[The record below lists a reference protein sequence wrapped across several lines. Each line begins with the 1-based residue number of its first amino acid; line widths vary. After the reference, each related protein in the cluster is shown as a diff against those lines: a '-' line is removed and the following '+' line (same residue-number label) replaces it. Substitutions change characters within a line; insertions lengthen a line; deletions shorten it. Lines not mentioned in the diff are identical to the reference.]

1 MSPFEGAFDYII
13 LGAGSAGCILAATL
27 AEALPD
33 DRILLL
39 EAGDDIPPHHETVWD
54 PTRWVLVS
62 RDRTLEWGY
71 RSVAQ
76 TGLHGREIQLRR
88 AKALGGC
95 SVHNAMV
102 YVRGGAYGFDR
113 WAQEGC
119 VGWNYDNILPYF
131 ERVEERMHITQA
143 AVDPFIEDLVVACN
157 PMGIPYTPNYN
168 TSPHAFGVSPFQF
181 LISQGGQ
188 RETTFS
194 NFLGT
199 GRHKN
204 LHIASGVRFDRIVFD
219 GERRAVA
226 VAATDLRTQRQV
238 EIHASREILIAAG
251 AIGSPH
257 LLLLSGVGP
266 ENQLRD
272 LGIPVV
278 SALPGVG
285 ENFQDDLFVTAMFL
299 SRKPMPPQPYGLMG
313 AVIFTST
320 DPSTLPYLTDV
331 ECSLASGT
339 MEGLELPPDKRQSYF
354 IYPNLQLLR
363 SRGTIK
369 LASTNPAEH
378 PIIDPRYLNAP
389 EDIQRCIF
397 GVKLARD
404 IGHNRGLADWFAEE
418 ILPGPRVQTDA
429 EIEAYIRQT
438 ADTCYHYAGTCKMGV
453 DDMAVVTPN
462 LEVRGTERLRVVDAS
477 IIPTTVSGNTAA
489 ATMMIAA
496 KGADLVLASR
506 RST

>member
-1 MSPFEGAFDYII
+1 MSPFETNFDYII
-13 LGAGSAGCILAATL
+13 LGAGSAGCTLAAML
-27 AEALPD
+27 AEHLPD

-39 EAGDDIPPHHETVWD
+39 EAGDDIPPDHETVWD
-54 PTRWVLVS
+54 PAKWLLIS

-76 TGLHGREIQLRR
+76 PELNDREIQLGR

-119 VGWNYDNILPYF
+119 VGWKYDEILPYF
-131 ERVEERMHITQA
+131 KRVEERMHVTQA
-143 AVDPFIEDLVVACN
+143 EADPFIEDLVVACN
-157 PMGIPYTPNYN
+157 DMGIPYNPNYN
-168 TSPHAFGVSPFQF
+168 ASPHAFGVSPFQF
-181 LISQGGQ
+181 LISQGGR
-188 RETTFS
+188 RETTFKS
-194 NFLGT
+194 FLGT
-199 GRHKN
+199 RRHTN
-204 LHIASGVRFDRIVFD
+204 LHITSGVRFDRILFD
-219 GERRAVA
+219 HERRAVA
-226 VAATDLRTQRQV
+226 VEATDLRTQRQV
-238 EIHASREILIAAG
+238 EIHASREILVAAG

-266 ENQLRD
+266 ESQLRD

-299 SRKPMPPQPYGLMG
+299 ASKPMPKQPYGLMG

-369 LASTNPAEH
+369 LASIHPAEH
-378 PIIDPRYLNAP
+378 PMIDPRYLEAP

-397 GVKLARD
+397 CIKLARD
-404 IGHNRGLADWFAEE
+404 IGHNQGLANWFAGE
-418 ILPGPRVQTDA
+418 ILPGPEVQTDA
-429 EIEAYIRQT
+429 EIEAYIRRT

-453 DDMAVVTPN
+453 DDMAVVTPH
-462 LEVRGTERLRVVDAS
+462 LEVRGTQRLRVVDAS

-489 ATMMIAA
+489 ATMMIAV
-496 KGADLVLASR
+496 KGAELVLASR
-506 RST
+506 RSA

>member
-1 MSPFEGAFDYII
+1 MSPFEGVFDYII
-13 LGAGSAGCILAATL
+13 LGAGSAGCILAAML
-27 AEALPD
+27 AERLPD

-54 PTRWVLVS
+54 PTKWVLVS

-76 TGLHGREIQLRR
+76 RGLDGREIKLGR

-113 WAQEGC
+113 WAREGC
-119 VGWNYDNILPYF
+119 VGWAYEELLPYF

-143 AVDPFIEDLVVACN
+143 EMDPFIEDLVVACN
-157 PMGIPYTPNYN
+157 HMGIPYNPNYN
-168 TSPHAFGVSPFQF
+168 TSPHQFGVSPFQF
-181 LISQGGQ
+181 LISPGGQ
-188 RETTFS
+188 RETTFK
-194 NFLGT
+194 NFLGA
-199 GRHKN
+199 RSHKN
-204 LHIASGVRFDRIVFD
+204 LHIASGVRFDRILFD
-219 GERRAVA
+219 HARRAVA

-238 EIHASREILIAAG
+238 EIHAGREILVAAG

-266 ENQLRD
+266 ESQLRD

-299 SRKPMPPQPYGLMG
+299 SKKPLPPQPYGLMG

-339 MEGLELPPDKRQSYF
+339 MEGLELSPDKRQSYF
-354 IYPNLQLLR
+354 IYPNLQLLG

-369 LASTNPAEH
+369 LASPNPAEH
-378 PIIDPRYLNAP
+378 PLIDPRYLEAP
-389 EDIQRCIF
+389 EDIQRGIF
-397 GVKLARD
+397 CVELARR
-404 IGHNRGLADWFAEE
+404 IGQDRGLSGWFAEE
-418 ILPGPRVQTDA
+418 ILPGPHVQTDA
-429 EIEAYIRQT
+429 EMEAYIRRT

-453 DDMAVVTPN
+453 DDMAVVTPD
-462 LEVRGTERLRVVDAS
+462 LEVRGTQGLRVVDAS

-506 RST
+506 RSA